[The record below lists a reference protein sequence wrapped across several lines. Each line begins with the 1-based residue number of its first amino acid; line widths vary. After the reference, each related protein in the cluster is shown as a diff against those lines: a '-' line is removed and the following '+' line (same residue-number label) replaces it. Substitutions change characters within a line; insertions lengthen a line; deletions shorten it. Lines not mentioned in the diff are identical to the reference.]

1 MKRAFGVIVIVMT
14 SGVAQARDAHVT
26 AVTPTTI
33 FIDAGTTDGLAAG
46 VTWHA
51 TVDGL
56 AFGVRVA
63 AVATHDAELEIE
75 GPRPAMGSALA
86 LPPNLTPVPTITV
99 RAAPISLPVWTDDPG
114 AIGDVQHVASH
125 EQPATPSATDTTV
138 VSGEIA
144 LSAFLAADVTGS
156 STSTQDLSLAS
167 QLAVENGAW
176 RYDHVIDAHLVATP
190 ELFSAPLQYA
200 QARFDVYLM
209 RLAYAPSGARYA
221 TAIGR
226 QPAAP
231 IGELGTVDGGTFRLA
246 LDPHF
251 DVTAFAGLRPA
262 SDLGL
267 SRAPRTGADLG
278 WQLATVDGMRAR
290 VDAGIAIDEYLGS
303 IDRALAAMSAS
314 LSTPRDL
321 LHADADVDLAS
332 DANGKG
338 ARLSRFAAFA
348 RTKRGRLTATAQVG
362 YDRPFWDRALVAE
375 APDLLLGP
383 NTYAQAEATYALRG
397 SLDLSSSARVSRG
410 DGFTSTDVDV
420 TGAWHVPSRLW
431 LVTAAPFAVLGSIV
445 DEYGLRAGLN
455 CPLASWSL
463 GLAGSVARVDAA
475 SELAWSE
482 LGRISASRSIFDHWR
497 TSLSFELAAGD
508 GPTRVLLFG
517 LLAYQ
522 FGKY

>member
-1 MKRAFGVIVIVMT
+1 MKRALGAIAIVMA
-14 SGVAQARDAHVT
+14 SGVAHARDAHVT

-33 FIDAGTTDGLAAG
+33 YIDAGTTDGLAEG
-46 VTWHA
+46 VTWHV

-56 AFGVRVA
+56 AIGVRVA

-75 GPRPAMGSALA
+75 GQRPAMGSVLA
-86 LPPNLTPVPTITV
+86 LPPNLTPVPAITV

-114 AIGDVQHVASH
+114 AIGDVQQVASH
-125 EQPATPSATDTTV
+125 EQPATPGATDTTV
-138 VSGEIA
+138 VSGELA

-167 QLAVENGAW
+167 QLAIENGAW

-209 RLAYAPSGARYA
+209 RLAYAPTGARYA

-278 WQLATVDGMRAR
+278 WQLSTVDGVRAR
-290 VDAGIAIDEYLGS
+290 ADAGIAIDEYLGS

-314 LSTPRDL
+314 LSTPHDL

-338 ARLSRFAAFA
+338 ARLSRFSAFA
-348 RTKRGRLTATAQVG
+348 RTKRGRITATAQVG

-397 SLDLSSSARVSRG
+397 TLDVSSSARVARG

-431 LVTAAPFAVLGSIV
+431 LVTAAPFAVVGSIV

-455 CPLASWSL
+455 CPFASWSL

-482 LGRISASRSIFDHWR
+482 LGRISASRSLFDHWR

-517 LLAYQ
+517 LLAYR
-522 FGKY
+522 FGK